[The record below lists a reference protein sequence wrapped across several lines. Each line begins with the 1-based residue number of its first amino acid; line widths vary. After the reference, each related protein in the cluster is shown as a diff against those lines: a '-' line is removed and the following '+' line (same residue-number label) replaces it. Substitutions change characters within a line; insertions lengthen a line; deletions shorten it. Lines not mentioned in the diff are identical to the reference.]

1 MASVFLCAQQE
12 PVMPET
18 FRIIAVDPLPA
29 RLKDLFLQ
37 QLPSGNISFRCPET
51 AHIEELTTLAA
62 EANALVTRQRL
73 VTGRIMCAAGA
84 KLRLVQVMGRLP
96 DHVDLNA
103 ARAAGVAVAVMPH
116 GGAIAVAEHA
126 MALMLALA
134 RRLVAGHL
142 GVAAGSYRNRGLEP
156 TPTSEWSFAFNWLGF
171 KDMVELRGRTL
182 GIVGMGEI
190 GKELARRARAFDMP
204 VIYHDLNRLPEQYEL
219 LLGAR
224 QAPLD
229 DLLAEADI
237 ISLHVPHTDETERM
251 LDARRLGLMKP
262 TAFLINAARGGLID
276 EAALSESL
284 RHRKIAGAGLDV
296 FAVEPLSE
304 DHPFCT
310 LDNVIL
316 SPHIGGG
323 AGGGQRLLVKQV
335 LDNIV
340 AVAAGRRPQNVV
352 VEGTFL
358 PPGQNAAGPI

>member
-1 MASVFLCAQQE
+1 
-12 PVMPET
+12 MPES
-18 FRIIAVDPLPA
+18 FRIVGVDPLPA

-37 QLPSGNISFRCPET
+37 QLPPGNISFRCPESGRT
-51 AHIEELTTLAA
+51 DELTALAA
-62 EANALVTRQRL
+62 GAHALVTRQRP
-73 VTGRIMCAAGA
+73 VTGEIMRAAGP

-96 DHVDLNA
+96 DRVDLGA

-126 MALMLALA
+126 IALMLALA

-142 GVAAGSYRNRGLEP
+142 GVVAGSYRERGLEP
-156 TPTSEWSFAFNWLGF
+156 APTSEWSFAFNWLGF
-171 KDMVELRGRTL
+171 KDMVELRGKTL
-182 GIVGMGEI
+182 GIIGMGEI
-190 GKELARRARAFDMP
+190 GKELARRAQAFDMP
-204 VIYHDLNRLPEQYEL
+204 VIYHDLNRLPEPYEQ

-262 TAFLINAARGGLID
+262 SSFLINAARGGLID
-276 EAALSESL
+276 EAALAESL
-284 RHRKIAGAGLDV
+284 RQRKIAGAGLDV
-296 FAVEPLSE
+296 FAIEPLPV
-304 DHPFCT
+304 DHPFRA
-310 LDNVIL
+310 LENVVL

-323 AGGGQRLLVKQV
+323 AGGGQRLLIKQV
-335 LDNIV
+335 LDNIA
-340 AVAAGRRPQNVV
+340 AVAAGRGPQNAV

-358 PPGQNAAGPI
+358 PTGESATGPI